1 LCSILDYE
9 FANLEL
15 KKEGTLTRKGKP
27 PPGPKAAVSSKSLLA
42 YYQQSWFNPVPIALE
57 DQAAWKSHCAKRLN
71 LYQRHLG
78 IPLALLRDSSVLEF
92 GCNTGENALVLAS
105 VGANLTLVEPNEQAL
120 PPLKA
125 LFKKFGLEEHIVA
138 LLQEDI
144 DGFESK
150 THYNLV
156 LAEGFLFTLPN
167 RDEMVEKIGSLL
179 VPGGLAVTSF
189 NDRYGSLL
197 EMTRRMLLWRACQ
210 LAAVDDVHSAASLE
224 LARRLYWQDFAQLN
238 ASRPFEAWWK
248 DMLVNPLFASAYL
261 WSYPELLPLVERAGC
276 EFYSSS
282 PKWDSIEYF
291 TWYKNVG
298 DAKSRHQRL
307 LDDWTKAFPFFLTG
321 LCPSKGGFEPATA
334 EVVDSVSKVVTQI
347 SEYTTASSSSIDSV
361 LYPSLL
367 DEYFSKS
374 KDLRL
379 RRFNSEIKKLYET
392 VRSCQLDD
400 LLSVY
405 HSTKYVRNL
414 WGAPYHYICFNKL
427 ASSEFMK

>member
-1 LCSILDYE
+1 LDYE

-27 PPGPKAAVSSKSLLA
+27 PADPKAAVSPKSLLA
-42 YYQQSWFNPVPIALE
+42 YYQQSRFNPVPIALE
-57 DQAAWKSHCAKRLN
+57 SQTAWETHCAKRLN

-78 IPLALLRDSSVLEF
+78 IPFSLLHDRSVLEF

-105 VGANLTLVEPNEQAL
+105 VGANLTLVEPNEQAF
-120 PPLKA
+120 PRLKA
-125 LFKKFGLEEHIVA
+125 LFKKFGLEERIVA

-144 DGFESK
+144 DSFEPK

-167 RDEMVEKIGSLL
+167 RDEMVQKTGSLL
-179 VPGGLAVTSF
+179 APGGLAVISF
-189 NDRYGSLL
+189 NDRYGALL

-238 ASRPFEAWWK
+238 ASRPFETWWK
-248 DMLVNPLFASAYL
+248 DVLVNPLFTSAYL

-282 PKWDSIEYF
+282 PKWCSIEHF
-291 TWYKNVG
+291 AWYKNVL
-298 DAKSRHQRL
+298 DTKSRHQHL
-307 LDDWTKAFPFFLTG
+307 LDEWSKVSPFFLTG
-321 LCPSKGGFEPATA
+321 LRPSNGGFEPATS
-334 EVVDSVSKVVTQI
+334 EVVDSVSKVVAQI
-347 SEYTTASSSSIDSV
+347 SEYTTASTSSIDLV

-379 RRFNSEIKKLYET
+379 RRFNSEMRKLYEA
-392 VRSCQLDD
+392 VRSCQLED
-400 LLSVY
+400 LLSAY
-405 HSTKYVRNL
+405 RSAKYVRNL
-414 WGAPYHYICFNKL
+414 WGAPYHYMCFNKL
-427 ASSEFMK
+427 A